1 MYLFGEKNKTGKPLS
16 PLLPETLSFEL
27 RHRPKNHK
35 DFKDLKRF
43 QNPQITSKDL
53 KKDLDRPLKTLKR
66 PRKTSKEF

>member
-35 DFKDLKRF
+35 DFKDL
-43 QNPQITSKDL
+43 L
-53 KKDLDRPLKTLKR
+53 KKISKPSNYIKRPQKR
-66 PRKTSKEF
+66 PR